1 MTREGLRD
9 GPTAD
14 CKSAAR
20 AQTEFDSQP
29 SHHAHHACL
38 HYWWEGVIGIALWG
52 LAIGLAIAL
61 AFAPVACV
69 ARLMMRCQ

>member
-20 AQTEFDSQP
+20 AQTQFDSEP
-29 SHHAHHACL
+29 SHQCRHP
-38 HYWWEGVIGIALWG
+38 WWQAVAGIALWG
-52 LAIGLAIAL
+52 LAIGLALAL
-61 AFAPVACV
+61 VVAPVACV
-69 ARLMMRCQ
+69 ARLVMECR

>member
-20 AQTEFDSQP
+20 AQTQFDSEP
-29 SHHAHHACL
+29 SHHACRHH
-38 HYWWEGVIGIALWG
+38 WWEGVIGIALWG
-52 LAIGLAIAL
+52 LAIGLALLLAIAP
-61 AFAPVACV
+61 AAIV
-69 ARLMMRCQ
+69 ARCVMECP